1 MKTATATTSSDRLFR
16 LKVQIQTLINFGET
30 PTLPNTVT
38 KLRSLSLDAIAG
50 ANMGPQA
57 RLRNGIR
64 PTAGA
69 PEIATPVHGSG
80 DGKKV
85 GD

>member
-16 LKVQIQTLINFGET
+16 LKVQIQTLIYFGEP

-57 RLRNGIR
+57 KLRNGIR
-64 PTAGA
+64 PTAGSS
-69 PEIATPVHGSG
+69 ETATPVHGLG